1 MDARSDSGRLASL
14 QPDDTAAKA
23 KRRRPHKAVKIRPF
37 TREQLDQ
44 RTAAFKMFESLYAA
58 IAADIGGVDQV
69 SAVQRELIEAFCG
82 VAIRLND
89 LNTRGLAGQPVDLAD
104 LSLAASTLT
113 RLASRIGIHRV
124 PRDVT
129 LDPIAYARSFDEAA
143 E

>member
-1 MDARSDSGRLASL
+1 
-14 QPDDTAAKA
+14 
-23 KRRRPHKAVKIRPF
+23 
-37 TREQLDQ
+37 
-44 RTAAFKMFESLYAA
+44 MFESLYAA

>member
-23 KRRRPHKAVKIRPF
+23 KRRRQHKAVKIRPF